1 VKLKKGIL
9 GLAASAVLATASP
22 AFASLNTD
30 LCSASAGGDYSSV
43 MAAVQ
48 LGASPNTRDR
58 AGRTPLAWAARNGH
72 LRVVA
77 YLLQHGAFIDATD
90 ADGYT
95 PLMWAARMGQFEVA
109 SYLAGQG
116 ANPGFRTWQGED
128 AYQLSRYGRDWRV
141 TDLLWRYSHGETV
154 GYRPKAKR
162 PNPTL
167 GVVPAKPAAKPPAP
181 KPAAAAP
188 QPTPAPV
195 AVATPAPLPT
205 PQPAAA
211 APAAKEPDMLAKA
224 MALKKLAEAG
234 GRATQDLDA
243 FIRSANGNPAI
254 LMDPDVPLG
263 KDLLNF
269 YSNVAKTQ
277 ALVPAREEWKTIS
290 AKWNGRKE
298 SHFAKNI
305 EDIDAILKEAGL

>member
-30 LCSASAGGDYSSV
+30 LSSAAAGGDYSSV

-77 YLLQHGAFIDATD
+77 YLLQHGAFVDATD
-90 ADGYT
+90 SEGYT
-95 PLMWAARMGQFEVA
+95 PLMWAARQGQFEVA
-109 SYLAGQG
+109 SYLCGVG

-141 TDLLWRYSHGETV
+141 TDLLWRYSHGEMV
-154 GYRPKAKR
+154 GFRPKAKR

-167 GVVPAKPAAKPPAP
+167 GAVPAAKPAAAP
-181 KPAAAAP
+181 KPVAAATP
-188 QPTPAPV
+188 KPAPV
-195 AVATPAPLPT
+195 AAATPAPLPT
-205 PQPAAA
+205 PQPVAA

-234 GRATQDLDA
+234 GHATQDLDA

-277 ALVPAREEWKTIS
+277 ALVPAREEWKTIN
-290 AKWNGRKE
+290 AKWNGRKD

-305 EDIDAILKEAGL
+305 ADIDQILKEAGL